1 MAILLIDDDQELC
14 ELLLVFL
21 QQEGFAAECMHR
33 FDRDIWE
40 RLRERIEL
48 VVLDVG
54 LPGLN
59 GFDVLR
65 IVRSHSNVPVL
76 MLTARGDDIDRI
88 VGLELGADD
97 YLPKPCN
104 PRELA
109 ARIRAILRRADGTS
123 ATQRSGAICISGIS
137 LDPGTRSVA
146 KGENT
151 LQMTSTE
158 FNVLERLMRDAGQ
171 IVTKEAL
178 MRDALGRRL
187 RPFDRA
193 IDMHISSIRKKVGD
207 DLVQTIRGLGY
218 QFVRKG

>member
-1 MAILLIDDDQELC
+1 MAILLIDDDEGLC
-14 ELLLVFL
+14 ELLLTFL
-21 QQEGFAAECMHR
+21 QQEGFDAEAMHR
-33 FDRDIWE
+33 FDPDAWAAV
-40 RLRERIEL
+40 RERVEL

-54 LPGLN
+54 LPGRN

-65 IVRSHSNVPVL
+65 YVRAEGSVPVL

-104 PRELA
+104 PRELV
-109 ARIRAILRRADGTS
+109 ARIRAILRRVDAVAVTPRTGLLRIGD
-123 ATQRSGAICISGIS
+123 IE
-137 LDPGTRSVA
+137 LDPGTRSVTRGRD
-146 KGENT
+146 KVP
-151 LQMTSTE
+151 MTSTE
-158 FNVLERLMRDAGQ
+158 FNVLERLMQDAGQ
-171 IVTKEAL
+171 VVSKEAL

-193 IDMHISSIRKKVGD
+193 IDMHISSLRRKLGD
-207 DLVQTIRGLGY
+207 DLMRTVRGRGY